1 MKKLLKNLVLGIL
14 IICTVITAV
23 PVINTQAEIKPYT
36 KKKQLWVDIDKI
48 TPEKYIDMVYKYGK
62 KGIKERTHYYLGLKM
77 NTKTDDETCNKFY
90 KFTKKIVK
98 AKNNKYGISMGIEL
112 DHITDFSWEKGNKI
126 GMATSCNDVIYME
139 QVIEEA
145 LKQKTYSVDGYDKK
159 GNYTRATVYVK
170 DLFPTVDSFKKA
182 SESVK
187 LQFIA
192 SYMGTHCMFY
202 AGTPKNGYDW
212 FCFEGVAS
220 KGKCYGVCEDFAIMY
235 AECTRMLCNTGLF
248 MDSKLGDDIS
258 YCGAQV
264 GNFYSFGHSVAA
276 CYARNSYGTNDA
288 FEGNNAHF
296 RTFSYPENL
305 QPISI
310 DGKNIS
316 LIYMYTH
323 MGDRDFGINLD
334 WIVNSK
340 TKKDIKRY
348 NKGNTWKDGKKY
360 YNGKHNSELF
370 NICYDLCLN
379 LYKR

>member
-14 IICTVITAV
+14 IICTMITAV
-23 PVINTQAEIKPYT
+23 PVTNTHAEIKPY
-36 KKKQLWVDIDKI
+36 KKYKQLWIDIDKI

-77 NTKTDDETCNKFY
+77 NTKTDDETINKFY

-112 DHITDFSWEKGNKI
+112 DDVTDFASWEKGNKI

-145 LKQKTYSVDGYDKK
+145 LNQKAYSVQGYDKK
-159 GNYTRATVYVK
+159 GRYVTATVYVE

-192 SYMGTHCMFY
+192 SYMGNHCMFY

-212 FCFEGVAS
+212 FSFEGVAS
-220 KGKCYGVCEDFAIMY
+220 KGKCYGVCGDFAIMY
-235 AECTRMLCNTGLF
+235 AECTRMLCNTGMF
-248 MDSKLGDDIS
+248 MDSKLGDID
-258 YCGAQV
+258 YCGAIV
-264 GNFYSFGHSVAA
+264 GTFFSFDHSVTA
-276 CYARNSYGTNDA
+276 CYARNSYGTIDV
-288 FEGNNAHF
+288 FEGNNANF

-316 LIYMYTH
+316 MIYMFYH
-323 MGDRDFGINLD
+323 PKDIDPSLNLE
-334 WIVNSK
+334 WAVNSK

-348 NKGNTWKDGKKY
+348 QNGDTYKDVKKY

-370 NICYDLCLN
+370 NICYDLCLR
-379 LYKR
+379 LYMR

>member
-36 KKKQLWVDIDKI
+36 KIKQLWFDIDKI

-77 NTKTDDETCNKFY
+77 NTKTDDETINKFY

-112 DHITDFSWEKGNKI
+112 DHITDFVSWEKGNKI
-126 GMATSCNDVIYME
+126 GMATSCNDIIYME
-139 QVIEEA
+139 QVIKEA
-145 LKQKTYSVDGYDKK
+145 LKQKTYSVDGYDKN
-159 GNYTRATVYVK
+159 GHYTRATVYVK
-170 DLFPTVDSFKKA
+170 DLFPTINDFKKA

-202 AGTPKNGYDW
+202 SGTTKNRYW
-212 FCFEGVAS
+212 SFSFEGAAS
-220 KGKCYGVCEDFAIMY
+220 KGKCAGVCIDFAIMY
-235 AECTRMLCNTGLF
+235 AECTRMLCNTGMF
-248 MDSKLGDDIS
+248 MDSKLGDID
-258 YCGAQV
+258 YCGAEV
-264 GNFYSFGHSVAA
+264 GTFNSFDHSVAA
-276 CYARNSYGTNDA
+276 CYARNSYGTTDA
-288 FEGNNAHF
+288 FEGNNADF
-296 RTFSYPENL
+296 RTFSYPEKL

-316 LIYMYTH
+316 LIYMNTH
-323 MGDRDFGINLD
+323 DPSLNLD

-348 NKGNTWKDGKKY
+348 NKGDAYKDGKKY

>member
-77 NTKTDDETCNKFY
+77 NTKTDDETINKFY

-112 DHITDFSWEKGNKI
+112 DYITDFSWEKGNKI

-235 AECTRMLCNTGLF
+235 AECTRMLCNTGTF
-248 MDSKLGDDIS
+248 NDSKLGDDIS

-264 GNFYSFGHSVAA
+264 GIFNSFGHSVAA

-288 FEGNNAHF
+288 FEGNNAYF
-296 RTFSYPENL
+296 RTFSYPEKL

-323 MGDRDFGINLD
+323 KGDRDYGIDLD